1 MVIDFL
7 RMAVL
12 VLVVEEGE
20 AEEEEEVPDERK

>member
-12 VLVVEEGE
+12 LVVEEGE